1 MKPQLLNVHTGKSG
15 GLPVPMRLTKT
26 FFQARLT
33 FTVLIASLLTIVL
46 FSGCAET
53 QDSARPAIN
62 EANLSTPTSSP
73 TNDDTSNEIGS
84 DDCSPSLRAGI
95 QPRVTSQ
102 IDALNRGDFDEALGH
117 ASPSFQASVDTQAFQ
132 AIIESSFS
140 YLLADNAVSFG
151 LCLVTNGT
159 PSLEVRVGQPTVAKL
174 IYFFAEDKKQ
184 WWIDGA
190 APAADKLAERI
201 EVS

>member
-1 MKPQLLNVHTGKSG
+1 MLEATLLEG
-15 GLPVPMRLTKT
+15 VPKNADAYAKEAFGPL
-26 FFQARLT
+26 ACL
-33 FTVLIASLLTIVL
+33 SS
-46 FSGCAET
+46 FS
-53 QDSARPAIN
+53 
-62 EANLSTPTSSP
+62 
-73 TNDDTSNEIGS
+73 
-84 DDCSPSLRAGI
+84 
-95 QPRVTSQ
+95 
-102 IDALNRGDFDEALGH
+102 DFDEALGH

-132 AIIESSFS
+132 AIIESGFS

-174 IYFFAEDKKQ
+174 IYFFTEDKKQ